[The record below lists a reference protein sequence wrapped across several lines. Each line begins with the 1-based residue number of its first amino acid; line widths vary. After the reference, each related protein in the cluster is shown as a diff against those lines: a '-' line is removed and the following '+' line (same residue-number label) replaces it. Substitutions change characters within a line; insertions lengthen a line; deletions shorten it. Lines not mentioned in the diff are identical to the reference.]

1 MATYTDTQKQDAVDL
16 YLKHGTA
23 EAARRTGI
31 TGRSIIRWAN
41 KSGVSQ
47 DKAEQTEAARE
58 ALAAKNAERRERIR
72 SSILV
77 KVEDI
82 LGRMDMPHH
91 DYRAAG
97 KELHRVEWD
106 TARSGD
112 VKNYAVS
119 MAILL
124 DKYRLEM
131 GESTSRTEVSLTD
144 AESVFD
150 QSIRELEAKLS
161 ANDP

>member
-1 MATYTDTQKQDAVDL
+1 MKYTDIQKQEAVDL
-16 YLKHGTA
+16 YLKHGA
-23 EAARRTGI
+23 SEASNRLDIPRRTISSWVTKQGLAQAK
-31 TGRSIIRWAN
+31 G
-41 KSGVSQ
+41 
-47 DKAEQTEAARE
+47 EQTEAARE
-58 ALAAKNAERRERIR
+58 ALALKNAERRERIR
-72 SSILV
+72 TSILV

-97 KELHRVEWD
+97 KELHRVDWD

-131 GESTSRTEVSLTD
+131 GEHTARTEVSVAD
-144 AESVFD
+144 AVHVIDDEVARM
-150 QSIRELEAKLS
+150 RERRA
-161 ANDP
+161 ANQ

>member
-1 MATYTDTQKQDAVDL
+1 MTKYTDTQRRKAVKL
-16 YLKHGTA
+16 YVKYGTA

-41 KSGVSQ
+41 ATGVSQ
-47 DKAEQTEAARE
+47 DNAEQTEAARE
-58 ALAAKNAERRERIR
+58 RLALKNAERREHIRTRI
-72 SSILV
+72 LE
-77 KVEDI
+77 KVEDM
-82 LGRMDMPHH
+82 LGRMDQPHV

-106 TARSGD
+106 SARSGD

-119 MAILL
+119 MAILI

-131 GESTSRTEVSLTD
+131 GEHTSKITIAD
-144 AESVFD
+144 AESVLD
-150 QSIRELEAKLS
+150 AEIIRLAEKHA
-161 ANDP
+161 AQ

>member
-1 MATYTDTQKQDAVDL
+1 MAIYTDTQKREAVNL

-31 TGRSIIRWAN
+31 TGRSIVRWA
-41 KSGVSQ
+41 KATGVSQ

-58 ALAAKNAERRERIR
+58 QLALKNAERRERIR
-72 SSILV
+72 TTMLEKI
-77 KVEDI
+77 EDI

-97 KELHRVEWD
+97 KELHRIEWD
-106 TARSGD
+106 SARSGD

-119 MAILL
+119 AAVLI
-124 DKYRLEM
+124 DKFRLEM
-131 GESTSRTEVSLTD
+131 GEHTSKISVAD
-144 AESVFD
+144 AESVLD
-150 QSIRELEAKLS
+150 AEIIRLAEKHATQ
-161 ANDP
+161 